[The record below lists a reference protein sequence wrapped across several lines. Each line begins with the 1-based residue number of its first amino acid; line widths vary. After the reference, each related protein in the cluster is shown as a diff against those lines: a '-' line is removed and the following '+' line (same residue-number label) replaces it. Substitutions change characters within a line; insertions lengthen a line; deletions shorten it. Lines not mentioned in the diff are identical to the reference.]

1 MTTTLT
7 LLKFLLKLGIEIIEK
22 WLKGCFLEIY
32 KEQLR
37 KNHCISETEYHIK
50 LTLHLAC
57 GPLKAYC

>member
-22 WLKGCFLEIY
+22 MVERLSSGNLQRTIEEK
-32 KEQLR
+32 
-37 KNHCISETEYHIK
+37 SETEYHIK